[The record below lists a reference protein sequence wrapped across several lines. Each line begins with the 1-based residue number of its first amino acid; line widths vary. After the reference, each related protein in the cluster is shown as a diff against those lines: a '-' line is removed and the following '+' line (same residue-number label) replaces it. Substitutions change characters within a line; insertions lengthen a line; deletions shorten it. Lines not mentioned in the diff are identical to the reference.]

1 MTARRLVVAIV
12 GAALLVRAADARAQS
27 EAHRPDFHAR
37 FVELASRK
45 AMSDSARLHALFAL
59 DWDYTNIDA
68 PEMATVVG
76 YPGQDDRWT
85 DYSLTAI
92 RRRREELADR
102 LLVLRTIDRARLGDA
117 DQLSFDVFARNAR
130 ENVEGTRFPSELLA
144 VTQRE
149 GPQYASGVIA
159 RMPTVTATDYEHI
172 VARLA
177 AIPRLIDQTL
187 VLLDSG
193 TRVGVTPPR
202 VTLRAVPAQI
212 EALVPETPMRSAL
225 LLPFTHMPSTIP
237 PADRERLTAQAI
249 REYTEHV
256 RPSYRQLES
265 YLATSYIPRA
275 RTTLGWSRLPDGRA
289 WYAYHVKL
297 ETTTNR
303 TPAEI
308 HAIGLAEVR
317 RIRAQMDSA
326 MRAAGHTRG
335 FASFVAMMRT
345 DPRFFVHDSASLV
358 RAYREIAQRIA
369 PQLPR
374 LFTRMPRLPYQI
386 ATVPSYAARSQ
397 PTAYYESGSPDA
409 HRPGVFY
416 VNTYRLDTR
425 PTWEMEA
432 LAAHELLPGHHL
444 QVALSQELAGLPEFR
459 RYGGYTAF
467 TEGWALYAERLGG
480 DLGLYR
486 DPYSR
491 FGQLSYEMWR
501 AIRLVLDTGIHDLG
515 WSREQAITYF
525 RANSAKSDQEIAA
538 EVDRYV
544 VMPGQALAYKSGELE
559 IVALRTEA
567 EQKLGKRFDVRAFH
581 DAVLSQGALPLDV
594 LETRVHQWIARQQT
608 TIVDAKVDARY

>member
-1 MTARRLVVAIV
+1 LTARRLVVALV
-12 GAALLVRAADARAQS
+12 GAALLVRAADTRAQS
-27 EAHRPDFHAR
+27 DAHRPDFHAR
-37 FVELASRK
+37 FAELASRK

-59 DWDYTNIDA
+59 DWDYTNVDA

-193 TRVGVTPPR
+193 ARVGVTPPR

-237 PADRERLTAQAI
+237 SADRERLTAQAV

-303 TPAEI
+303 KPGEI

-326 MRAAGHTRG
+326 MHAAGHNGG
-335 FASFVAMMRT
+335 FASFVAMVRT

-358 RAYREIAQRIA
+358 RGYREIAQRIE
-369 PQLPR
+369 PQLAR
-374 LFTRMPRLPYQI
+374 LFTRMPRLPYEI
-386 ATVPSYAARSQ
+386 ATVPAYAARSQ

>member
-1 MTARRLVVAIV
+1 
-12 GAALLVRAADARAQS
+12 
-27 EAHRPDFHAR
+27 
-37 FVELASRK
+37 
-45 AMSDSARLHALFAL
+45 
-59 DWDYTNIDA
+59 
-68 PEMATVVG
+68 
-76 YPGQDDRWT
+76 
-85 DYSLTAI
+85 
-92 RRRREELADR
+92 
-102 LLVLRTIDRARLGDA
+102 
-117 DQLSFDVFARNAR
+117 
-130 ENVEGTRFPSELLA
+130 
-144 VTQRE
+144 
-149 GPQYASGVIA
+149 
-159 RMPTVTATDYEHI
+159 
-172 VARLA
+172 
-177 AIPRLIDQTL
+177 
-187 VLLDSG
+187 
-193 TRVGVTPPR
+193 
-202 VTLRAVPAQI
+202 
-212 EALVPETPMRSAL
+212 
-225 LLPFTHMPSTIP
+225 
-237 PADRERLTAQAI
+237 
-249 REYTEHV
+249 
-256 RPSYRQLES
+256 
-265 YLATSYIPRA
+265 
-275 RTTLGWSRLPDGRA
+275 
-289 WYAYHVKL
+289 
-297 ETTTNR
+297 
-303 TPAEI
+303 
-308 HAIGLAEVR
+308 
-317 RIRAQMDSA
+317 
-326 MRAAGHTRG
+326 MRAAGHTGG
-335 FASFVAMMRT
+335 FASFVAMVRT

-358 RAYREIAQRIA
+358 RGYREIAQRIE
-369 PQLPR
+369 PQLAR
-374 LFTRMPRLPYQI
+374 LFTRMPRLPYEI
-386 ATVPSYAARSQ
+386 ATVPAYAARSQ

-559 IVALRTEA
+559 IVAPRTEA

>member
-1 MTARRLVVAIV
+1 LTARRLAITLV
-12 GAALLVRAADARAQS
+12 GIALLRAADARAQS
-27 EAHRPDFHAR
+27 ESARPDFHAR
-37 FVELASRK
+37 FVELASRS

-59 DWDYTNIDA
+59 DWEYTNVDS
-68 PEMATVVG
+68 PEIATVVG
-76 YPGQDDRWT
+76 YPGQDERWT
-85 DYSLTAI
+85 DYSLAAI
-92 RRRREELADR
+92 RRRRDELSDR
-102 LLVLRTIDRARLGDA
+102 LLVLRSIDRAHLSDA

-159 RMPTVTATDYEHI
+159 RMPTVTTADYEHI

-193 TRVGVTPPR
+193 ARIGVTPPR
-202 VTLRAVPAQI
+202 VTLRGVPAQI
-212 EALVPETPMRSAL
+212 EALVPDAPMRSAL

-237 PADRERLTAQAI
+237 SADRERLTAQAV
-249 REYTEHV
+249 REYTEHLQ
-256 RPSYRQLES
+256 PAYRRLGS
-265 YLATSYIPRA
+265 YLTTSYLPRA
-275 RTTLGWSRLPDGRA
+275 RTTLGWSSLPDGRA
-289 WYAYHVKL
+289 WYAYHVKV
-297 ETTTNR
+297 ETTTDR
-303 TPAEI
+303 TPREI
-308 HAIGLAEVR
+308 HRIGLAEVR

-326 MRAAGHTRG
+326 MRAAGYTG
-335 FASFVAMMRT
+335 DFASFVAMLRT
-345 DPRFFVHDSASLV
+345 DPRFFMKDSASLV
-358 RAYREIAQRIA
+358 HAYREIAQRIE

-374 LFTRMPRLPYQI
+374 LFKRLPRLSYEI
-386 ATVPSYAARSQ
+386 ATVPSYAAPSQ

-409 HRPGVFY
+409 HRPGVFF
-416 VNTYRLDTR
+416 VNTYRLDAR

-432 LAAHELLPGHHL
+432 LTAHELLPGHHL
-444 QVALSQELAGLPEFR
+444 QIALSQELEGVPEFR
-459 RYGGYTAF
+459 RYGGYTAY

-501 AIRLVLDTGIHDLG
+501 ALRLVLDTGIHEMG
-515 WSREQAITYF
+515 WSREQAIAYF

-559 IVALRTEA
+559 IVALRAEA
-567 EQKLGKRFDVRAFH
+567 ERKLGNRFDVRTFH

-594 LETRVHQWIARQQT
+594 LDARVHRWIARQGE
-608 TIVDAKVDARY
+608 

>member
-1 MTARRLVVAIV
+1 LTARRLAVAV
-12 GAALLVRAADARAQS
+12 FGMALLLRAAGARAQS
-27 EAHRPDFHAR
+27 DASRPDFHAR
-37 FVELASRK
+37 FVELASRR
-45 AMSDSARLHALFAL
+45 ATSDSARLHALFAL
-59 DWDYTNIDA
+59 DWEYTNVDA

-76 YPGQDDRWT
+76 YPRQDDRWT
-85 DYSLTAI
+85 DYSLATI
-92 RRRREELADR
+92 RRRREELADP
-102 LLVLRTIDRARLGDA
+102 LLVLRTIDRTRLSDA
-117 DQLSFDVFARNAR
+117 DRLSFDVFARGAR

-159 RMPTVTATDYEHI
+159 RMSTVTAADYERI

-177 AIPRLIDQTL
+177 AIPQLIDQTL

-193 TRVGVTPPR
+193 ARIGVTPPR
-202 VTLRAVPAQI
+202 VTLRSVPAQI
-212 EALVPETPMRSAL
+212 EGLVPEAPMRSAL

-237 PADRERLTAQAI
+237 SADRERLTVQAV

-256 RPSYRQLES
+256 RPAYRRLES
-265 YLATSYIPRA
+265 YLVTSYIPRA
-275 RTTLGWSRLPDGRA
+275 RTTLGWSGLPDGRA

-297 ETTTNR
+297 ETTTSR
-303 TPAEI
+303 TPLEI
-308 HAIGLAEVR
+308 HRIGLAEVR

-326 MRAAGHTRG
+326 MHAAGHTG
-335 FASFVAMMRT
+335 DLSSFVATLRT
-345 DPRFFVHDSASLV
+345 DPRFFMRDSASLV
-358 RAYREIAQRIA
+358 RGYREIAQRID

-374 LFTRMPRLPYQI
+374 LFERMPRLSYEI
-386 ATVPSYAARSQ
+386 ATVPSYAAPSQ
-397 PTAYYESGSPDA
+397 PAAYYESGSPDA
-409 HRPGVFY
+409 HRAGVFY
-416 VNTYRLDTR
+416 VNTYRLESR

-444 QVALSQELAGLPEFR
+444 QVALSQELAGVPEFR

-501 AIRLVLDTGIHDLG
+501 AIRLVLDTGIHEMG
-515 WSREQAITYF
+515 WSREQAIAYF

-544 VMPGQALAYKSGELE
+544 VTPGQALAYKSGELA
-559 IVALRTEA
+559 IAALRAEA
-567 EQKLGKRFDVRAFH
+567 ERKLGPRFDVRAFH
-581 DAVLSQGALPLDV
+581 TAVLSQGAIPLDI
-594 LETRVHQWIARQQT
+594 LDANIHRWIAEQEEFN
-608 TIVDAKVDARY
+608 

>member
-1 MTARRLVVAIV
+1 MPRSLALAGLV
-12 GAALLVRAADARAQS
+12 LLLRAADGRAQG
-27 EAHRPDFHAR
+27 EARPDFHAR
-37 FVELASRK
+37 FAELASR
-45 AMSDSARLHALFAL
+45 AASDSARLHALFAL
-59 DWDYTNIDA
+59 DWEYTNVDA
-68 PEMATVVG
+68 PELATVVG
-76 YPGQDDRWT
+76 FPGQDDRWT
-85 DYSLTAI
+85 DYSLAAI
-92 RRRREELADR
+92 RRRRDELSDR
-102 LLVLRTIDRARLGDA
+102 LLVLRAIDRTRLNDS
-117 DQLSFDVFARNAR
+117 DRLSFDVFARNAR

-159 RMPTVTATDYEHI
+159 RMPTVTTADYEHI

-193 TRVGVTPPR
+193 ARVGVTPPR
-202 VTLRAVPAQI
+202 VTLRGVPVQI
-212 EALVPETPMRSAL
+212 EGLMPDAPMRSAL

-237 PADRERLTAQAI
+237 SADRERLTAEAARLYAEQ
-249 REYTEHV
+249 V
-256 RPSYRQLES
+256 RPAYRRLES
-265 YLATSYIPRA
+265 YLVSTYIPRT
-275 RTTLGWSRLPDGRA
+275 RTTLGWSTLPDGRA
-289 WYAYHVKL
+289 WYAYHVKV
-297 ETTTNR
+297 ETTTDR
-303 TPAEI
+303 TPREI
-308 HAIGLAEVR
+308 HDIGLGEVR

-326 MRAAGHTRG
+326 RRAAGYTG
-335 FASFVAMMRT
+335 DLSSFVAMLRS
-345 DPRFFVHDSASLV
+345 DPRFFMKDSTSLV
-358 RAYREIAQRIA
+358 RAYREIAQRIE

-374 LFTRMPRLPYQI
+374 LFERLPRLPYEI
-386 ATVPSYAARSQ
+386 ATVPAYAAPSQ
-397 PTAYYESGSPDA
+397 PTAYYEAGSPDA

-432 LAAHELLPGHHL
+432 LTAHELLPGHHL
-444 QVALSQELAGLPEFR
+444 QIALSQELEGLPEFR

-467 TEGWALYAERLGG
+467 TEGWALYAERLGD

-501 AIRLVLDTGIHDLG
+501 AIRLVLDTGIHEMG
-515 WSREQAITYF
+515 WSREQAIAYF

-544 VMPGQALAYKSGELE
+544 VMPGQALSYKSGELA
-559 IVALRTEA
+559 ILALRTEA
-567 EQKLGKRFDVRAFH
+567 ERKLGTRFDVRAFH

-594 LETRVHQWIARQQT
+594 LDARVHEWIARQQST
-608 TIVDAKVDARY
+608 PSSEKGQHWN

>member
-1 MTARRLVVAIV
+1 MTTRRLAITLV
-12 GAALLVRAADARAQS
+12 GIALLLRGADAGAQS
-27 EAHRPDFHAR
+27 ESARPDFHAR
-37 FVELASRK
+37 FVELASRS

-59 DWDYTNIDA
+59 DWEYTNVDS
-68 PEMATVVG
+68 PEIATVVG

-85 DYSLTAI
+85 DYSLAAI
-92 RRRREELADR
+92 RRRRDELSDR
-102 LLVLRTIDRARLGDA
+102 LLVLRAIDRARLGAA

-130 ENVEGTRFPSELLA
+130 ENVAGARFPSELLA

-159 RMPTVTATDYEHI
+159 RMPTVTTADYEHI
-172 VARLA
+172 LARLA

-193 TRVGVTPPR
+193 ARTGVTPPR
-202 VTLRAVPAQI
+202 VTLRGVPAQI
-212 EALVPETPMRSAL
+212 EALVPDAPMRSAL

-237 PADRERLTAQAI
+237 PADRERLTAQAV

-256 RPSYRQLES
+256 QPAYRRLGS
-265 YLATSYIPRA
+265 YLTTTYLPRA
-275 RTTLGWSRLPDGRA
+275 RTTLGWGSLPDGQA
-289 WYAYHVKL
+289 WYAYHVKV
-297 ETTTNR
+297 ETTTGR
-303 TPAEI
+303 TPREI
-308 HAIGLAEVR
+308 HRIGLAEVR

-326 MRAAGHTRG
+326 MRAAGHTG
-335 FASFVAMMRT
+335 DFASFVAMLRT
-345 DPRFFVHDSASLV
+345 DARFFMKDSASLV
-358 RAYREIAQRIA
+358 RGYREIAQRIE

-374 LFTRMPRLPYQI
+374 LFGRLPRLPYEI
-386 ATVPSYAARSQ
+386 ATVPSYAAPSQ

-409 HRPGVFY
+409 HRPGVFF
-416 VNTYRLDTR
+416 VNTYRLDSR
-425 PTWEMEA
+425 PIWEMEA
-432 LAAHELLPGHHL
+432 LTAHELLPGHHL
-444 QVALSQELAGLPEFR
+444 QIALSQELEDVPEFR
-459 RYGGYTAF
+459 RYGGYTAY

-501 AIRLVLDTGIHDLG
+501 ALRLVLDTGIHEMG
-515 WSREQAITYF
+515 WSREQAIAYF

-544 VMPGQALAYKSGELE
+544 VTPGQALAYKSGELE
-559 IVALRTEA
+559 IVALRAEA
-567 EQKLGKRFDVRAFH
+567 ERKLGNRFDIRAFH

-594 LETRVHQWIARQQT
+594 LDTRVHRWIAKQGE
-608 TIVDAKVDARY
+608 